1 MQLQRVSLATENAV
15 AVVRFSNPPYEYMDD
30 VTLTNLTAVLD
41 EVEGNPDVRAV
52 VLTGASENIFI
63 RHYDVRELESRGR
76 RLAERG
82 LSFSVERPIPENA
95 IHACY
100 RRIEESKKPFIA
112 AVNGTAMGGGLEL
125 ALSCDLR
132 IVRDGP
138 FDLGLPE
145 INIGLL
151 PGGGGTQRLTQIV
164 GRARALELM
173 LLGKTFSPREAVVL
187 GLASECVAGPILPR
201 ALQVAS
207 ELAARSPQAI
217 AHIKR
222 LVREFS
228 SGDMR
233 RGLAAER
240 TLFCD
245 LMVSRAAIEAMHA
258 MNSGAIDI
266 INGPPSAWRIGQ
278 LDTEQCCAYYP
289 TWRSLKRSR
298 CRRM

>member
-1 MQLQRVSLATENAV
+1 
-15 AVVRFSNPPYEYMDD
+15 
-30 VTLTNLTAVLD
+30 
-41 EVEGNPDVRAV
+41 
-52 VLTGASENIFI
+52 
-63 RHYDVRELESRGR
+63 
-76 RLAERG
+76 
-82 LSFSVERPIPENA
+82 
-95 IHACY
+95 
-100 RRIEESKKPFIA
+100 
-112 AVNGTAMGGGLEL
+112 MGGGLEL
-125 ALSCDLR
+125 ALSCDLC

-151 PGGGGTQRLTQIV
+151 PGGGGTQRLTRIV

-173 LLGKTFSPREAVVL
+173 LWGKTFSPREAVVL

-207 ELAARSPQAI
+207 ELAAKSPQAI

-233 RGLAAER
+233 LGLAAER

-266 INGPPSAWRIGQ
+266 ICRA
-278 LDTEQCCAYYP
+278 TERQ
-289 TWRSLKRSR
+289 
-298 CRRM
+298 